1 MNDNINM
8 MIPATKLC
16 SRYSSN
22 IRRGNYK
29 MNKLFSVL
37 LAAIAGSMLAGP
49 AVSEVIP
56 GTNLKIDF
64 HAGHVIG
71 NGRHVNMLRVPV
83 TDINTGQTTLFDA
96 SFRFSFLPNQGFTFE
111 EIASVAISHPVQTIM
126 NIRTGIYRTQNNACY
141 ILEGPTILNDSRS
154 LYTFRGTRAD
164 SCSSSV
170 DILTAEIVSGPAAG
184 HNGIGMREIVPHLSD
199 DWTYGFLA
207 SGSSLGGVVGRGLIQ
222 SNLWGTGMLIGIRQS
237 GEQLILGRFTDEGTG
252 ADFRDPRQTV
262 ILTRVV
268 Q

>member
-1 MNDNINM
+1 M
-8 MIPATKLC
+8 K
-16 SRYSSN
+16 
-22 IRRGNYK
+22 
-29 MNKLFSVL
+29 KLFTVL
-37 LAAIAGSMLAGP
+37 LAAVAGSMFAGP

-111 EIASVAISHPVQTIM
+111 EIASVAISQPVQTIT
-126 NIRTGIYRTQNNACY
+126 NIRTGLYRTQDNQCY
-141 ILEGPTILNDSRS
+141 VLEGPTILNDSRS
-154 LYTFRGTRAD
+154 LYTFRGVSHAGCGSAD
-164 SCSSSV
+164 L
-170 DILTAEIVSGPAAG
+170 LTAEIISGPANG
-184 HNGIGMREIVPHLSD
+184 HNTIGMRDIVPNLTD
-199 DWTYGFLA
+199 EWTYGFLA
-207 SGSSLGGVVGRGLIQ
+207 SNSRGGGSSHIHRNGWHE
-222 SNLWGTGMLIGIRQS
+222 NMLIGIRQS

>member
-1 MNDNINM
+1 
-8 MIPATKLC
+8 
-16 SRYSSN
+16 
-22 IRRGNYK
+22 
-29 MNKLFSVL
+29 MNKFLSVL
-37 LAAIAGSMLAGP
+37 LAAVAGSMFAGP

-83 TDINTGQTTLFDA
+83 TDINTGQTTLFDV

-111 EIASVAISHPVQTIM
+111 EIASVAISQPVQTIM
-126 NIRTGIYRTQNNACY
+126 NIRTGLYRTQDGTCY
-141 ILEGPTILNDSRS
+141 VLEGPTILNDSRS
-154 LYTFRGTRAD
+154 LYTFRGIQAD
-164 SCSSSV
+164 GCRG
-170 DILTAEIVSGPAAG
+170 DQLTAEIVSGPAAG
-184 HNGIGMREIVPHLSD
+184 HNGIGTREIVPHLSD

-207 SGSSLGGVVGRGLIQ
+207 SRSSGGSGGLI
-222 SNLWGTGMLIGIRQS
+222 NRYIWHTNALIGIRQS

-252 ADFRDPRQTV
+252 ADFREPLQTV
-262 ILTRVV
+262 ILTRVI